1 MEAFIKLQ
9 RKMLDWE
16 WYTDSNTKAVFIHC
30 LLKAN
35 WKEGRFRGE
44 VVPRGSFITSLQSLS
59 DELNISVRSVRTA
72 LDHLISTGELTS
84 KTYPN
89 WRMITVIKYN
99 EYQATDKLADNQLTS
114 NRQATDK
121 QLTTIEEY
129 KNNKNKKNNKSVFK
143 KPSLEE
149 IREYIR
155 EKNYNVDAERFYNYY
170 ESNGWKV
177 GRNPMKDWQAT
188 VRNWASKEKKPE
200 SSDNLLDDI
209 ERIYLKGGV
218 K

>member
-72 LDHLISTGELTS
+72 LDHLILTGELTS
-84 KTYPN
+84 KTYPH

-99 EYQATDKLADNQLTS
+99 EYQATDKLDDNQLTS

-155 EKNYNVDAERFYNYY
+155 EKNYNVDAERFFYYY

-188 VRNWASKEKKPE
+188 VRNWASKEKKHE
-200 SSDNLLDDI
+200 SSDDLLDDI

>member
-9 RKMLDWE
+9 RKLLDWE
-16 WYTDSNTKAVFIHC
+16 WYSDVNTKAVFIHC

-35 WKEGRFRGE
+35 WKEGRFRGM

-59 DELNISVRSVRTA
+59 DDLNISVQSVRTA

-84 KTYPN
+84 KSYPH

-99 EYQATDKLADNQLTS
+99 EYQDANNLDNKQLTS
-114 NRQATDK
+114 NQQATNK

-129 KNNKNKKNNKSVFK
+129 KKNNNKKNNKNICS
-143 KPSLEE
+143 
-149 IREYIR
+149 
-155 EKNYNVDAERFYNYY
+155 
-170 ESNGWKV
+170 
-177 GRNPMKDWQAT
+177 
-188 VRNWASKEKKPE
+188 ASDK
-200 SSDNLLDDI
+200 LLDDI
-209 ERIYLKGGV
+209 ERLYLEGGV